1 VNEFKRTH
9 EAIAGSVL
17 NRDMELSAF
26 GQILLTLVRGL
37 PGALAA
43 VLVDDEGETVDYAGT
58 LSAYDLRVVGAEG
71 QLLMRFKSAGSK
83 VRQISTYAGSRMFLV
98 RALFEGYVLVVVA
111 RTSATPSFPS
121 LSLDAAD
128 YDLCAEAGY
137 SSRATWRSIPVES
150 NKDGQPTGLYGQSVT
165 VESSHR
171 MPSQST
177 VLFRVRDIG
186 CALHEIVTEL
196 DVKGISKRWY
206 TRVL

>member
-9 EAIAGSVL
+9 EAIASSVL

-26 GQILLTLVRGL
+26 GQILLALVRGL
-37 PGALAA
+37 PEALAA

-71 QLLMRFKSAGSK
+71 QLLMRFKSAGSA

-128 YDLCAEAGY
+128 HDLCAEAGY
-137 SSRATWRSIPVES
+137 PSKATWRSVAVES
-150 NKDGQPTGLYGQSVT
+150 DHEGNPTGVFGQRIV

-171 MPSQST
+171 MPSQNT
-177 VLFRVRDIG
+177 VLFRVKDTS
-186 CALHEIVTEL
+186 CALHEIVAEL
-196 DVKGISKRWY
+196 DAKGVSKRWF
-206 TRVL
+206 TRIL